1 MEPENRIQQVTRL
14 IVMLTT
20 LRNLVQ
26 DRFFLTKFD
35 DKINNFMGKFI
46 ALVSKTGM
54 DNIAEHKFDSQEF
67 IDSISRL
74 VELIN
79 DLKYLNLVEDSILYF
94 QLERDLLGMKLNFL
108 RSIANLKDSESKKE
122 TSGVAIK
129 KPQTKEVIKLN
140 SSKQKILDFI
150 KSYPE
155 KRTKEIIYEF
165 NALSDR
171 TVKRSLNELLK
182 AGLIKKRVDNKAA
195 HYS

>member
-1 MEPENRIQQVTRL
+1 MESENRVQQVTRL
-14 IVMLTT
+14 IVMLTAF
-20 LRNLVQ
+20 RNLVQ

-35 DKINNFMGKFI
+35 DKINTFIERFI
-46 ALVSKTGM
+46 ALISKVGV
-54 DNIAEHKFDSQEF
+54 DNIAQHKSGSKEF
-67 IDSISRL
+67 IDSISGL

-79 DLKYLNLVEDSILYF
+79 DLKYLNLVGDSVLYF
-94 QLERDLLGMKLNFL
+94 QLERDLLNMKFNFL
-108 RSIANLKDSESKKE
+108 RRVSNLTNSESKKE
-122 TSGVAIK
+122 TSGIVIK
-129 KPQTKEVIKLN
+129 KTQNKEVIKLN

-165 NALSDR
+165 NAISDR

-182 AGLIKKRVDNKAA
+182 AGLIKKRVDNKAS